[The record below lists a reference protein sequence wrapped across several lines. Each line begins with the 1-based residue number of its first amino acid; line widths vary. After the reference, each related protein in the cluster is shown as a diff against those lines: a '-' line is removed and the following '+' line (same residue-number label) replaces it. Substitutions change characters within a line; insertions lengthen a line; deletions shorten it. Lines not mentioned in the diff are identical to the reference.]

1 MDNKVKDMGNQ
12 VNLFPYHKTA
22 GDSTNESR
30 PEPVESPGLDIMPIC
45 SLKWIKMI
53 LKRWLTKLCG
63 FGKINLTM
71 LQFLVTL
78 VYFSFACGH

>member
-45 SLKWIKMI
+45 SL
-53 LKRWLTKLCG
+53 
-63 FGKINLTM
+63 N
-71 LQFLVTL
+71 
-78 VYFSFACGH
+78 